1 MATRTQARNAV
12 IGILYAYDL
21 GNEDALKNAKEILE
35 EKRIRHK
42 QQEFALCLTL
52 GVVEQK
58 DALDSLISAHLKE
71 WDIERLG
78 NIERA
83 ILRLGAYEMCYQKTD
98 VPIVINEAIELSKA
112 YGDDNAP
119 KLINGVLDSLQ
130 KALKDKDLQEYL
142 NEIKATQS
150 ALKQARLNA
159 SQARVEST
167 QDSKRRQDSKHKNVA
182 SKKPKDPKQQKS
194 IHNSNQSKNTTPK
207 RTQSPKPYKSFK
219 RAEST
224 KPKNP

>member
-12 IGILYAYDL
+12 IGVLYAYDL

-35 EKRIRHK
+35 EKRIRHR
-42 QQEFALCLTL
+42 QQEFALCLIL
-52 GVVEQK
+52 GVMEQK
-58 DALDSLISAHLKE
+58 DTLDSLVNVHLKE

-98 VPIVINEAIELSKA
+98 VPIVINEAIELSKV

-130 KALKDKDLQEYL
+130 KALKGKDLQEYL

-150 ALKQARLNA
+150 ALKQVRNA
-159 SQARVEST
+159 SQHIEST
-167 QDSKRRQDSKHKNVA
+167 RDSKHKQDSKHKNVV
-182 SKKPKDPKQQKS
+182 SKKPKDSKQAKRN
-194 IHNSNQSKNTTPK
+194 HNSMQPKSTAPK
-207 RTQSPKPYKSFK
+207 RANF
-219 RAEST
+219 T
-224 KPKNP
+224 KPKNPQT

>member
-21 GNEDALKNAKEILE
+21 GNECALKNAKEILE

-42 QQEFALCLTL
+42 QQEFALRLTL

-58 DALDSLISAHLKE
+58 DSLDSLISAHLKE

-78 NIERA
+78 SIERA

-119 KLINGVLDSLQ
+119 RLINGVLDSLQ

-150 ALKQARLNA
+150 ALKQVALDA
-159 SQARVEST
+159 SQAKERAQK
-167 QDSKRRQDSKHKNVA
+167 QDSKLSKYPKSPSTRAKNA
-182 SKKPKDPKQQKS
+182 KS
-194 IHNSNQSKNTTPK
+194 TKYTNSN
-207 RTQSPKPYKSFK
+207 TQSQKPRKSFK
-219 RAEST
+219 RADST
-224 KPKNP
+224 KSKNP

>member
-21 GNEDALKNAKEILE
+21 GNEDVLKNAKEILE

-42 QQEFALCLTL
+42 QQEFALNLTL

-58 DALDSLISAHLKE
+58 DTLDSLINAHLKE

-83 ILRLGAYEMCYQKTD
+83 ILRLGAYEICYQKTG

-130 KALKDKDLQEYL
+130 KALKDRDLQEYL
-142 NEIKATQS
+142 NETKAMQS

-159 SQARVEST
+159 SQHTEST
-167 QDSKRRQDSKHKNVA
+167 RDSKRKQDSKYKNVA
-182 SKKPKDPKQQKS
+182 SKKPSKQAKRK
-194 IHNSNQSKNTTPK
+194 HNSNQPK
-207 RTQSPKPYKSFK
+207 DTAPR
-219 RAEST
+219 RVDST

>member
-21 GNEDALKNAKEILE
+21 GNEDVLKNVKEILE

-42 QQEFALCLTL
+42 QQEFALNLTL

-58 DALDSLISAHLKE
+58 DTLDSLINAHLKE

-83 ILRLGAYEMCYQKTD
+83 ILRLGAYEICYQKTG

-130 KALKDKDLQEYL
+130 KALKDRDLQEYL
-142 NEIKATQS
+142 NEIKAMQS

-159 SQARVEST
+159 SQHTEST
-167 QDSKRRQDSKHKNVA
+167 RDSKRKQDSKYKNVA
-182 SKKPKDPKQQKS
+182 SKKP
-194 IHNSNQSKNTTPK
+194 SK
-207 RTQSPKPYKSFK
+207 
-219 RAEST
+219 
-224 KPKNP
+224 